1 MRLVAIACIGLAA
14 YLQFP
19 LSRQRLSLPTLV
31 THFINP
37 KSKTKQTEPR
47 LASNSEIIRSL
58 EMIRLGMSAG
68 MTVADALEFAMK
80 RSPRAAALEIEY
92 GLNQFRV
99 GFPLERGLEDMAVM
113 NHGWRSISDTLIN
126 SIKSGSSVVDQLS
139 DVEYVLQ
146 SSIDTEKLKQIKSVA
161 VKSVLP
167 LGLCFLPAFILLAIV
182 PIVAGFISGISK

>member
-1 MRLVAIACIGLAA
+1 MRLVALACIGLAA

-19 LSRQRLSLPTLV
+19 LSRQRLSLPALV

-37 KSKTKQTEPR
+37 KPKTKQTEPR
-47 LASNSEIIRSL
+47 FASNSEIIRSL

-167 LGLCFLPAFILLAIV
+167 LGFCFLPAFILLAIV